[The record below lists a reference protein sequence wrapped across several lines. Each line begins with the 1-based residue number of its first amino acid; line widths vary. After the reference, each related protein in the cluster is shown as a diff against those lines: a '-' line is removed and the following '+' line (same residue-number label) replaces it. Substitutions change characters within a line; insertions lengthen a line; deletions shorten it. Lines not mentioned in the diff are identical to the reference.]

1 MSANPFQEL
10 PLFPLGTVLFPAAP
24 LPLHIFEER
33 YKRMMADRI
42 DHDPIFGVVLTRV
55 GSEVGDQP
63 STYGIGTSAS
73 LLNLN
78 FLDDG
83 CFDLAVVGRRRFRIL
98 SGDWNRGY
106 LTARIEW
113 LPEVPSDA
121 SLEQLY
127 DLRREAI
134 AAFGSF
140 IQTVAAQLDANVP
153 EELFPDDPA
162 ETSFAIAARLPIN
175 TWERQALLELP
186 STSARLRSL
195 TETLNR
201 ERQLL
206 TKTGAAGSVIEQP
219 NRRFSAN

>member
-1 MSANPFQEL
+1 MSANPPHEL

-42 DHDPIFGVVLTRV
+42 DHDPVFGVVLTRM

-78 FLDDG
+78 YLADG

-113 LPEVPSDA
+113 LPEVPSGA

-127 DLRREAI
+127 DLRR
-134 AAFGSF
+134 
-140 IQTVAAQLDANVP
+140 
-153 EELFPDDPA
+153 
-162 ETSFAIAARLPIN
+162 
-175 TWERQALLELP
+175 
-186 STSARLRSL
+186 
-195 TETLNR
+195 
-201 ERQLL
+201 
-206 TKTGAAGSVIEQP
+206 
-219 NRRFSAN
+219 